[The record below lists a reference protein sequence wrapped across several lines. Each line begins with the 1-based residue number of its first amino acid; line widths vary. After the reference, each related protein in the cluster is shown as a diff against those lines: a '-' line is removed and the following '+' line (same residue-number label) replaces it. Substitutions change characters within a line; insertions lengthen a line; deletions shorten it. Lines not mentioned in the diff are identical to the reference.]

1 MSWLLKLVEGPMAGA
16 EVALVNGTRVKVGT
30 SDDCDIV
37 VADASLGNFT
47 LDISESAVTLLTES
61 GETRVLKPFE
71 IASLGQSAFAVG
83 PAEGPWQP
91 LVRPAPAPAPEASSV
106 SEAADAD
113 VPAAAPEQKSAESRG
128 KKDGDGSASKEERR
142 SRRGGCGC
150 LVAVLLLLL
159 LLLLGGL
166 AWYFWPQVRNRYP
179 TVAER
184 VEVWVSLVRDWV
196 EPGKVKPLPPV
207 RQAGPTLEEI
217 ARQHGLEL
225 LKKDD
230 RPLLKGNVRLR
241 TERMAIRALALDEDA
256 RTVFDLTDD
265 ESLKVSSDEL
275 LFVVTEGALKAVS
288 ASNRV
293 VTLAGYAPNAAELER
308 AIRALNTDV
317 PGIDRL
323 ETSAIQVGG
332 TPPQAVAKTKFA
344 APAVKAAAAPNAA
357 PVARRDYPIA
367 GIITKPYPLVV
378 MRNGLRLA
386 EGAQVGTAII
396 ERIEEDRL
404 VLRDGKT
411 TFEWKP

>member
-37 VADASLGNFT
+37 IVDASLPDFT
-47 LDISESAVTLLTES
+47 LDVAEGAVTLLTAS

-71 IASLGQSAFAVG
+71 IESQGQTAFAIG
-83 PAEGPWQP
+83 PAEGVWQS
-91 LVRPAPAPAPEASSV
+91 LVRPAPTPVSTPAPESDEPVVAP
-106 SEAADAD
+106 EHEKPADAEKKQED
-113 VPAAAPEQKSAESRG
+113 APVPE
-128 KKDGDGSASKEERR
+128 EERH
-142 SRRGGCGC
+142 SRRWGCGC
-150 LVAVLLLLL
+150 LGGGLVLLLLL
-159 LLLLGGL
+159 LLAFL
-166 AWYFWPQVRNRYP
+166 AWYYWPQVRERYP
-179 TVAER
+179 AVAER
-184 VEVWVSLVRDWV
+184 VETTIVKVRGWVTSVTAKQEAAV
-196 EPGKVKPLPPV
+196 PV
-207 RQAGPTLEEI
+207 AGPTLEEI
-217 ARQHGLEL
+217 ARQYRLDL
-225 LKKDD
+225 LKKGE
-230 RPLLKGNVRLR
+230 RPLLKVNVRLR
-241 TERMAIRALALDEDA
+241 TERLAIRALALKENVH
-256 RTVFDLTDD
+256 TEFDLTDD
-265 ESLKVSSDEL
+265 ESLRTASDEL
-275 LFVVTEGALKAVS
+275 LFVVTEGALKVVS

-293 VTLAGYAPNAAELER
+293 VTISGYAPNAAELER

-323 ETSAIQVGG
+323 ETVAVQVGG
-332 TPPQAVAKTKFA
+332 TPPRAVAKTKFA
-344 APAVKAAAAPNAA
+344 APGVKAAATAPAA
-357 PVARRDYPIA
+357 AVARRDYPIA

>member
-37 VADASLGNFT
+37 IVDASLPDFT
-47 LDISESAVTLLTES
+47 LDVAEGAVTLLTAS

-71 IASLGQSAFAVG
+71 IESQGQTAFAIG
-83 PAEGPWQP
+83 PAEGAWQS
-91 LVRPAPAPAPEASSV
+91 LVRPAPTPVSTPAPESDEPV
-106 SEAADAD
+106 
-113 VPAAAPEQKSAESRG
+113 AAPEHEKPADAE
-128 KKDGDGSASKEERR
+128 KKQEDAPVPEEARH
-142 SRRGGCGC
+142 SRRWGCGC
-150 LVAVLLLLL
+150 LGGGLVLLLLL
-159 LLLLGGL
+159 LLAFLV
-166 AWYFWPQVRNRYP
+166 WYYWPQVRERYP
-179 TVAER
+179 AVAER
-184 VEVWVSLVRDWV
+184 VETTIVKVRGWVTSVTAKQEAAV
-196 EPGKVKPLPPV
+196 PV
-207 RQAGPTLEEI
+207 AGPTLEEI
-217 ARQHGLEL
+217 ARQYRLDL
-225 LKKDD
+225 LKKGE

-241 TERMAIRALALDEDA
+241 TERLAIRALALKENVH
-256 RTVFDLTDD
+256 TEFDLTDD
-265 ESLKVSSDEL
+265 ESLRTASDEL
-275 LFVVTEGALKAVS
+275 LFVVTEGALKVVS

-293 VTLAGYAPNAAELER
+293 VTISGYAPNAAELER

-323 ETSAIQVGG
+323 ETVAVQVGG
-332 TPPQAVAKTKFA
+332 TPPRAVAKTKFA
-344 APAVKAAAAPNAA
+344 APGVKAAATAPAA
-357 PVARRDYPIA
+357 AVARRDYPIA